1 MKRKKTL
8 LLLLSLCLII
18 CSLNGC
24 SKKYDAKSV
33 TGFHFDTVVKITIY
47 DTDMNLETKE
57 NLLDECLN
65 LCDYYESLLSR
76 TKENSDIYNINHAN
90 GKEANV
96 STETYQLIKE
106 ALQYHELSNG
116 LIDPTIAVISDLW
129 AFTSNTPKVPDA
141 QKIDTALSLVDA
153 SQITLTES
161 TNSYTIQ
168 LADPSMKLD
177 LGFIAKGYI
186 ADKLKEYLMSQNVK
200 SALIDLGGNLLTIGK
215 KPDGTAF
222 NIGIQ
227 KPFGVMNEPII
238 TLSVNNSSVV
248 TSGVY
253 ERYFEENGIKYH
265 HLLNA
270 NTGYPEN
277 NNLLSVTILSQS
289 SMEGDALSTTCYL
302 LGLDEGMNLINKTDG
317 VEAIFITTD
326 YTLHYSDGLNMQ

>member
-24 SKKYDAKSV
+24 SQKYDAKSV

-90 GKEANV
+90 GKAVNV

-129 AFTSNTPKVPDA
+129 AFTSTTPKVPDA

-186 ADKLKEYLMSQNVK
+186 ADKLKEYLMSQNVTN
-200 SALIDLGGNLLTIGK
+200 ALIDLGGNLLTIGK

-227 KPFGVMNEPII
+227 KPFALMNEPII

-326 YTLHYSDGLNMQ
+326 YTLHYSDGLNVQ